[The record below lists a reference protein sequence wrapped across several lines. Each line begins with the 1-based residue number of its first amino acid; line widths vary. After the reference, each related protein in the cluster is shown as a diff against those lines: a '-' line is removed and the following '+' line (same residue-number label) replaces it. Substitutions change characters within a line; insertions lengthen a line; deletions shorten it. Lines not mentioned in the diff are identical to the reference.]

1 MAKNSSYS
9 VRRRPLFR
17 YLSSL
22 SWTRGLLTERTSV
35 TTVSFLES
43 LHSLREGSRET
54 APSTT
59 KIYWSLNVH
68 RVIHHPLSLPTQ
80 MPSLDAFL
88 TIIFF
93 LFPFIFTS
101 RRWTILWSI
110 GLSWLCY
117 QDAQVSYHGRAEGE
131 PLIVLKDR
139 RDTIYSI
146 AIVFFL
152 EKLGSHVHLRRVLF
166 GCTFSFFGSSS
177 SFISLRRRE

>member
-1 MAKNSSYS
+1 MSCCCLTVICEFQEISLSDVQGNTFWLTFHFPCSNSVFEKRVLILSLKTFLPQQICCLQSLGRFKSTPVMAKNSSYS

-101 RRWTILWSI
+101 RR
-110 GLSWLCY
+110 
-117 QDAQVSYHGRAEGE
+117 
-131 PLIVLKDR
+131 
-139 RDTIYSI
+139 
-146 AIVFFL
+146 
-152 EKLGSHVHLRRVLF
+152 
-166 GCTFSFFGSSS
+166 
-177 SFISLRRRE
+177 